1 MTAVRALDVYLHG
14 HRAGRLVLR
23 DSGLTSFHYGETWLG
38 RGDAVPLSLSLPLR
52 PEPYRHRDCMPYFG
66 GVLPDGR
73 SRQLIARVLGVSEEN
88 DFALLERLGGECAGA
103 VTLLPEGTGLKSGD
117 ERTRT
122 LGPEELAE
130 TLRELGRRPLLAG
143 TEGVRLSL
151 AGAQDKLPV
160 RIFDGRIALPLGT
173 AASTH
178 ILKPASADYEGL
190 VFNEAFCLS
199 LASAVGLSTTEC
211 TVQRADDID
220 FLVLNRFDRRVH
232 GDDVARS
239 HQEDFCQASGVP
251 SQRKYQVEGGPGLK
265 QCFAL
270 VRATSAAPVLDLG
283 ALLDAVVF
291 NLIIGNNDAHAKNFA
306 LLHSQDGSTR
316 LAPLYDLVSTVHYPN
331 LAVEMAMRIGRQRI
345 SDRVDSTDL
354 ERLARDTGLAA
365 PLVRRR
371 AGELAEIVLARVDDI
386 DRPDAVSE
394 RIASLVRERALSFSR
409 RFANRMFVDLP

>member
-1 MTAVRALDVYLHG
+1 MRALDVYLHG
-14 HRAGRLVLR
+14 HLAGRLVLR
-23 DSGLTSFHYGETWLG
+23 DSGLTSFQYGEAWLD

-52 PEPYRHRDCMPYFG
+52 PEPYPHRDCMPFFG

-103 VTLLPEGTGLKSGD
+103 VTLLPEGRSLESSD

-122 LGPEELAE
+122 LDPGELAE

-151 AGAQDKLPV
+151 AGARDKLPV

-173 AASTH
+173 TASTH
-178 ILKPASADYEGL
+178 ILKPDNADYEGL

-199 LASAVGLSTTEC
+199 LAGAVGLSATEC

-232 GDDVARS
+232 GDDVTRI
-239 HQEDFCQASGVP
+239 HQEDFCQASGIP
-251 SQRKYQVEGGPGLK
+251 SQRKYQVEDGPGLK

-270 VRATSAAPVLDLG
+270 LRAASAAPVLDLG
-283 ALLDAVVF
+283 ELFDAVVF
-291 NLIIGNNDAHAKNFA
+291 NLIVGNNDAHAKNFA
-306 LLHSQDGSTR
+306 LLHSKDGSTR

-345 SDRVDSTDL
+345 SDRVDATDL
-354 ERLARDTGLAA
+354 EQLAKDAGLAA

-371 AGELAEIVLARVDDI
+371 AGELAEIVLARIDDI
-386 DRPDAVSE
+386 DRPDAVTE
-394 RIASLVRERALSFSR
+394 RVAGLVQKRARTFTR
-409 RFANRMFVDLP
+409 RFAVRAVKRLE